1 MKKWYESRLIWLG
14 VGTVIMAGLSA
25 ADQGANLT
33 QIGMA
38 VIGAA
43 MIVLRT
49 VTDKGIGK

>member
-14 VGTVIMAGLSA
+14 VGTVVMAGLSA

-38 VIGAA
+38 IIGAA
-43 MIVLRT
+43 MIVLRAM
-49 VTDKGIGK
+49 TDKGIGK